1 MLRAMLRHSLR
12 CAFTPS
18 VLVVVIAT
26 AAGCA
31 APPPPP
37 PHDHREHHAE
47 DHHPGTVHHSFADA
61 ERWSREFDAV
71 DRDGWQK
78 PDEVVSLMAITAGQ
92 TVVDLGAG
100 TGYFLARLSKAA
112 GPSGKV
118 IGLDI
123 EPNMVDHMAKRASRD
138 GLMNVEARRVALDGS
153 DLPQGVDRFLI
164 VDTWHHIDARGAYAK
179 KLAAALKPG
188 GAVIVVDFTRDAP
201 KGPPATHR
209 LSPES
214 VMAEL
219 AAGGFE
225 SRLAEESLPH
235 QYVVVAKKR

>member
-1 MLRAMLRHSLR
+1 
-12 CAFTPS
+12 
-18 VLVVVIAT
+18 
-26 AAGCA
+26 
-31 APPPPP
+31 
-37 PHDHREHHAE
+37 
-47 DHHPGTVHHSFADA
+47 
-61 ERWSREFDAV
+61 
-71 DRDGWQK
+71 
-78 PDEVVSLMAITAGQ
+78 MAITAGQ

-179 KLAAALKPG
+179 RLAAALKPG
-188 GAVIVVDFTRDAP
+188 GAVIVVDFTRDAR
-201 KGPPATHR
+201 KGR
-209 LSPES
+209 RQNGLSPES
-214 VMAEL
+214 SWPSSP
-219 AAGGFE
+219 GGAPK

-235 QYVVVAKKR
+235 QSSWSRRSGDADRAAALAPPARTAGVSSSCRRRRRATRAS